1 MPKGLPS
8 AQQLA
13 YLRKNGIVFWSP
25 GVTRSIVV
33 AVLFFGLYL
42 AASQMES
49 WFEVDVA
56 SEPSAT
62 VGSMWIL
69 FLQVVGGL
77 AAGSLLLGVGAS
89 LVQTRG
95 AIGWRVLREA
105 RKRERSRE
113 RTGASLA
120 GVVVAMGLT
129 PYLLY
134 LFVPGLLEGLRAA
147 DRRAAIFGFLGSFCK
162 LVVVAA
168 VVLAILVWIVTRLTF
183 LFAHRDRT
191 DRERE

>member
-13 YLRKNGIVFWSP
+13 YLRKSGIVFWSP

-42 AASQMES
+42 AASQIEP
-49 WFEVDVA
+49 WFQVDVA
-56 SEPSAT
+56 SEPSAALRN
-62 VGSMWIL
+62 MWIL

-77 AAGSLLLGVGAS
+77 AAGALLVGVGAS
-89 LVQTRG
+89 LIQTRG

-105 RKRERSRE
+105 CKREHSRQ
-113 RTGASLA
+113 RTVASLA
-120 GVVVAMGLT
+120 GVLLAMGLA

-147 DRRAAIFGFLGSFCK
+147 DRRAAIFGFLSSFCK
-162 LVVVAA
+162 VVVVAA
-168 VVLAILVWIVTRLTF
+168 VVLAILVWIVTRLLF